1 MRILEFFHCDLWP
14 QTWPL
19 TDIVIQFSCSFP
31 SDVSFQVSL
40 IIDILG
46 RSYGWKAIISNIYPL
61 TFDLTPWP
69 LTHIMKA
76 ICLSFPV
83 HPSYQI
89 SLQLHTLF
97 WSFAWKCIFLAKLQW
112 PLTFTFE
119 LLPLLIYQYSYLL
132 TFNPST
138 NLHYNW
144 TFRAKVMYKI
154 TCFTVTFSH
163 KGPRNTIWHHNK
175 FWVSMV
181 TRGRAAFLLFTWT
194 QQM

>member
-1 MRILEFFHCDLWP
+1 MSIVDLWP

-19 TDIVIQFSCSFP
+19 TDIVIPFCFSFP
-31 SDVSFQVSL
+31 SDLPFQVSL

-46 RSYGWKAIISNIYPL
+46 RSYGWKAIISSIYPL
-61 TFDLTPWP
+61 TFDLTFWP

-83 HPSYQI
+83 YPSYQI

-112 PLTFTFE
+112 PLTFTFD
-119 LLPLLIYQYSYLL
+119 LLPLLIYQYICLL

-138 NLHYNW
+138 NLHYDW

-154 TCFTVTFSH
+154 TCFTSTFSQ

-175 FWVSMV
+175 IWVSMV
-181 TRGRAAFLLFTWT
+181 TSGRAAFLLFTWT
-194 QQM
+194 QQT